1 MKKIEVFKKE
11 NPDEVIG
18 NFNDREDASSFIIDQ
33 CKEDDDVTVFDFDIR
48 EVDEAVPADLC
59 PDFASSCKFLG
70 ISDEFAFDC
79 ADDHIKAMQS
89 LYMLVIIAQAW
100 NKIDGFTPDW
110 SDGNQLKYF
119 PWFVYGE
126 SKDHAGFVCA
136 TTRYTATYA
145 SASIGSRLCFKS
157 SERAHQFG
165 EMFTELF
172 NDFLL
177 FNK

>member
-18 NFNDREDASSFIIDQ
+18 NFNDWEDASSFIIDQ

-100 NKIDGFTPDW
+100 NKIDGLTPDW
-110 SDGNQLKYF
+110 SDDNQLKYF
-119 PWFVYGE
+119 PWFVYRE
-126 SKDHAGFVCA
+126 SKDHAGFVFA
-136 TTRYTATYA
+136 PAHPAATYA
-145 SASIGSRLCFKS
+145 YATFGSRLCFKS

-165 EMFTELF
+165 EMFTDLF

>member
-18 NFNDREDASSFIIDQ
+18 NFNDREDASSFIIGQ

-79 ADDHIKAMQS
+79 ADHHIKAMQS

-100 NKIDGFTPDW
+100 NNIDGFTPDW

-119 PWFVYGE
+119 PWFVYRE
-126 SKDHAGFVCA
+126 SKDHAGFVYAA
-136 TTRYTATYA
+136 TNNAATFA
-145 SASIGSRLCFKS
+145 HANIGSRLCFKS
-157 SERAHQFG
+157 LERAHQFG
-165 EMFTELF
+165 EMFIDLF

>member
-18 NFNDREDASSFIIDQ
+18 KFDDREDASSFIIDQ
-33 CKEDDDVTVFDFDIR
+33 CEEDDDVTVFDFAFR
-48 EVDEAVPADLC
+48 EVDEAEPAELC
-59 PDFASSCKFLG
+59 PDFAASCKFLG

-126 SKDHAGFVCA
+126 SKDPAGFVFAGTYHSA
-136 TTRYTATYA
+136 TPAYA
-145 SASIGSRLCFKS
+145 FFGSRLCFKS

-165 EMFTELF
+165 EMFTDLF

>member
-18 NFNDREDASSFIIDQ
+18 KFNDREDASSFIIDQ
-33 CKEDDDVTVFDFDIR
+33 CEEDDDVTVFDFDIR
-48 EVDEAVPADLC
+48 EVDEADPAEIC
-59 PDFASSCKFLG
+59 PDFAASCKFLG

-79 ADDHIKAMQS
+79 ADDHIKAIQS

-110 SDGNQLKYF
+110 SDGRQLKYF
-119 PWFVYGE
+119 PWFAYIENKGN
-126 SKDHAGFVCA
+126 AGFVSA
-136 TTRYTATYA
+136 RTNRTAAGTGA
-145 SASIGSRLCFKS
+145 NFGSRFCFKS
-157 SERAHQFG
+157 SNRARQFG
-165 EMFTELF
+165 EMFTDLF

>member
-11 NPDEVIG
+11 NHDEVIG
-18 NFNDREDASSFIIDQ
+18 KLNDRDDASYFIIDQ
-33 CKEDDDVTVFDFDIR
+33 CKEDDNVTVFDFDIR

-119 PWFVYGE
+119 PWFVYRE
-126 SKDHAGFVCA
+126 SSDHAGFVFA
-136 TTRYTATYA
+136 SALFTATSAY
-145 SASIGSRLCFKS
+145 ASIGSRLCFKS

-165 EMFTELF
+165 EMFTDLF

>member
-110 SDGNQLKYF
+110 SDGNHLKYF

-126 SKDHAGFVCA
+126 SKDHAGFVSA
-136 TTRYTATYA
+136 NTNTAATYA
-145 SASIGSRLCFKS
+145 RAFLGSRLCFKS

-165 EMFTELF
+165 EMFTDLF

>member
-18 NFNDREDASSFIIDQ
+18 KFNDREDASSFIIDQ
-33 CKEDDDVTVFDFDIR
+33 CEDDDDVTVFDFDIR
-48 EVDEAVPADLC
+48 GVDEAEPAELC
-59 PDFASSCKFLG
+59 PDFAASCKFLG

-79 ADDHIKAMQS
+79 ADDHIKSMQS
-89 LYMLVIIAQAW
+89 LYKLVIIAQAW

-110 SDGNQLKYF
+110 ADGNQLKYF

-126 SKDHAGFVCA
+126 NDGHAGFVFA
-136 TTRYTATYA
+136 KTFNTATYTYA
-145 SASIGSRLCFKS
+145 NIGSRLCFES
-157 SERAHQFG
+157 SNRARQFG
-165 EMFTELF
+165 KMFTDLY

>member
-18 NFNDREDASSFIIDQ
+18 NLNDREDASSFIIDQ

-48 EVDEAVPADLC
+48 EVDEVVPADLC

-110 SDGNQLKYF
+110 SDDNQLKYF
-119 PWFVYGE
+119 PWFVYGK
-126 SKDHAGFVCA
+126 SKDHAGFVDARAAYAA
-136 TTRYTATYA
+136 TVA
-145 SASIGSRLCFKS
+145 SAHIGSRLCFKS

-165 EMFTELF
+165 EMFTDLF

>member
-1 MKKIEVFKKE
+1 MKKIEVFKRE
-11 NPDEVIG
+11 NPYEVIG
-18 NFNDREDASSFIIDQ
+18 KFNDREDASSFIIDQ
-33 CKEDDDVTVFDFDIR
+33 CVEGDDVTVFDFDIR
-48 EVDEAVPADLC
+48 EVDEAEPADLC
-59 PDFASSCKFLG
+59 PDFAASCKFLG

-79 ADDHIKAMQS
+79 ADDHIKAIQS

-119 PWFVYGE
+119 LWFVYGE
-126 SKDHAGFVCA
+126 SKDHAGFVSAPAAAAA
-136 TTRYTATYA
+136 TIAFA
-145 SASIGSRLCFKS
+145 ILGSRLCFKS
-157 SERAHQFG
+157 SNRARQFG
-165 EMFTELF
+165 EMFTDLF

>member
-110 SDGNQLKYF
+110 SDANQLKYF

-126 SKDHAGFVCA
+126 SKDHAGFVYAYTFDAA
-136 TTRYTATYA
+136 TNALAYF
-145 SASIGSRLCFKS
+145 GSRLCFKS